1 MTSHTETVSRQNLWV
16 DNIAKSTTSKS
27 NSVLLPANDDRRPL
41 FQWSLMN
48 FQLFNKTR
56 APVPPYRTKKYKD
69 EYYQY
74 YTAMNN
80 KG

>member
-1 MTSHTETVSRQNLWV
+1 MTSHTETVSHQNLWV

-41 FQWSLMN
+41 IQWGLMN

-56 APVPPYRTKKYKD
+56 APVLPYRTKKYKD

-74 YTAMNN
+74 YTTMNN

>member
-41 FQWSLMN
+41 FQ
-48 FQLFNKTR
+48 
-56 APVPPYRTKKYKD
+56 
-69 EYYQY
+69 
-74 YTAMNN
+74 N
-80 KG
+80 KGPSATI